1 MHGGRK
7 DNYITNFT
15 EWGVFIMNDIVN
27 IILNNGV
34 AIGVLIY
41 FMYRDNKLITD
52 LTTTVQKLTD
62 TILSLKEML
71 TK

>member
-1 MHGGRK
+1 
-7 DNYITNFT
+7 
-15 EWGVFIMNDIVN
+15 MNDIVN

-62 TILSLKEML
+62 TILSLKETL

>member
-1 MHGGRK
+1 
-7 DNYITNFT
+7 
-15 EWGVFIMNDIVN
+15 MNDIVN

-52 LTTTVQKLTD
+52 LTTTVQKLDD
-62 TILSLKEML
+62 TITNLKKSLRND
-71 TK
+71 